1 METEENNKKNLKLSP
16 KHFVLKAGRNMVDKI
31 KNFAKQVAENYKN
44 GFTYVSDRPGRE
56 ANGRLQDKLDK
67 MAEASFENSLNGLP
81 NRKSTITR
89 TSSVSCSKAIKNI
102 EQKIAN
108 VETKMYDFFDKG
120 IGKLDKLVDKWN
132 DYIENT
138 KNEKKGVE
146 DGKDER

>member
-44 GFTYVSDRPGRE
+44 GFTYVSDRPGRK

-67 MAEASFENSLNGLP
+67 MAEASFENSLRMSGMNEE
-81 NRKSTITR
+81 
-89 TSSVSCSKAIKNI
+89 AIKNI

>member
-67 MAEASFENSLNGLP
+67 MAEASFENSLRMSGMNEE
-81 NRKSTITR
+81 
-89 TSSVSCSKAIKNI
+89 AIKNI

-120 IGKLDKLVDKWN
+120 IGKLDKLADKWN
-132 DYIENT
+132 EYIENT

>member
-67 MAEASFENSLNGLP
+67 MAEASFENSLRMSGMNEE
-81 NRKSTITR
+81 
-89 TSSVSCSKAIKNI
+89 AIKNI
-102 EQKIAN
+102 EQKLAN

-120 IGKLDKLVDKWN
+120 IGKLDKLADKWN

>member
-89 TSSVSCSKAIKNI
+89 ISSV
-102 EQKIAN
+102 
-108 VETKMYDFFDKG
+108 F
-120 IGKLDKLVDKWN
+120 
-132 DYIENT
+132 
-138 KNEKKGVE
+138 
-146 DGKDER
+146 

>member
-67 MAEASFENSLNGLP
+67 MAEASFENSLRMSGMNEE
-81 NRKSTITR
+81 
-89 TSSVSCSKAIKNI
+89 AIKNI
-102 EQKIAN
+102 EQKIVN

>member
-1 METEENNKKNLKLSP
+1 METEENNKKNLILSP

-67 MAEASFENSLNGLP
+67 MAEASFENSLRMSGMNEE
-81 NRKSTITR
+81 
-89 TSSVSCSKAIKNI
+89 AIKNI

>member
-1 METEENNKKNLKLSP
+1 METEENNNKNLKLSP

-67 MAEASFENSLNGLP
+67 MAEASFENSLRMSGMNEE
-81 NRKSTITR
+81 
-89 TSSVSCSKAIKNI
+89 AIKNI

>member
-31 KNFAKQVAENYKN
+31 KNFGKQVAENYKN
-44 GFTYVSDRPGRE
+44 GFTYVSDRHSRE
-56 ANGRLQDKLDK
+56 ANGGLQDKLDK
-67 MAEASFENSLNGLP
+67 MAEASFENSLRMSGMNEE
-81 NRKSTITR
+81 
-89 TSSVSCSKAIKNI
+89 AIKNI

>member
-31 KNFAKQVAENYKN
+31 KNFGKQVAENYKN
-44 GFTYVSDRPGRE
+44 GFTYVSDRPGSE
-56 ANGRLQDKLDK
+56 SNGRLQDKLDK
-67 MAEASFENSLNGLP
+67 MAEASFENSLRMSGMNEE
-81 NRKSTITR
+81 
-89 TSSVSCSKAIKNI
+89 AIKNI

-120 IGKLDKLVDKWN
+120 IGKLDKLADKWN

>member
-67 MAEASFENSLNGLP
+67 MAEASFENSLRMGGMNEE
-81 NRKSTITR
+81 
-89 TSSVSCSKAIKNI
+89 AIKNI

>member
-1 METEENNKKNLKLSP
+1 METEENNIENLKLSP

-67 MAEASFENSLNGLP
+67 MAEASFENSLRMSGMNEE
-81 NRKSTITR
+81 
-89 TSSVSCSKAIKNI
+89 AIKNI

>member
-1 METEENNKKNLKLSP
+1 METEENNKKNLKISP

-56 ANGRLQDKLDK
+56 ANGGLQDKLDK
-67 MAEASFENSLNGLP
+67 MAEASFENSLRMSGMNEE
-81 NRKSTITR
+81 
-89 TSSVSCSKAIKNI
+89 AIKNI

>member
-1 METEENNKKNLKLSP
+1 METEENNKKKLKLSP
-16 KHFVLKAGRNMVDKI
+16 KHFILKAGRNMVDKI
-31 KNFAKQVAENYKN
+31 KNFGKQVAENYKN
-44 GFTYVSDRPGRE
+44 GFTYVSDRPGSE
-56 ANGRLQDKLDK
+56 SNGRLQDKLDK
-67 MAEASFENSLNGLP
+67 MAEASFENSLRMSGMNEE
-81 NRKSTITR
+81 
-89 TSSVSCSKAIKNI
+89 AIKNI

-120 IGKLDKLVDKWN
+120 IGKLDKLADKWN

>member
-16 KHFVLKAGRNMVDKI
+16 KHFILKAGRNMVDKI
-31 KNFAKQVAENYKN
+31 KNFGKQVAENYKN

-67 MAEASFENSLNGLP
+67 MAEASFENSLRMSGMNEE
-81 NRKSTITR
+81 
-89 TSSVSCSKAIKNI
+89 AIKNI

-120 IGKLDKLVDKWN
+120 IGKLDKLADKWN